1 LSPGAPDP
9 RGADVFYPEGVMV
22 PTPEARGAALER
34 YREYLRLLAR
44 LQLDPR
50 LRAKLDPSDLVQ
62 QTLLQAY
69 QALGAFQWRSEAELA
84 AWLRKILA
92 NTLADAARRFGTGA
106 RDVGLERS
114 LEASVDQSASR
125 LEAWLAADQS
135 SPGEQAERN
144 EQLLRLAD
152 ALGRLPDDQRR
163 ALELKHL
170 HGRPVEAIAREM
182 GRTPTAVGGL
192 LRRGM
197 NKLRE
202 LLAERQEGL
211 SP

>member
-1 LSPGAPDP
+1 MAPSAGARD
-9 RGADVFYPEGVMV
+9 
-22 PTPEARGAALER
+22 TPLER

-44 LQLDPR
+44 VQLDPR

-62 QTLLQAY
+62 ETLLKAY
-69 QALGAFQWRSEAELA
+69 KALGEFQCRSEGELA

-106 RDVGLERS
+106 RDVGLERA
-114 LEASVDQSASR
+114 LAAAVDQSASR

-135 SPGEQAERN
+135 SPGERAERN

-152 ALGRLPDDQRR
+152 ALGRLPEDQRR

-170 HGRPVEAIAREM
+170 HGRSVEAIAQEM

-202 LLAERQEGL
+202 MLAEDG
-211 SP
+211 